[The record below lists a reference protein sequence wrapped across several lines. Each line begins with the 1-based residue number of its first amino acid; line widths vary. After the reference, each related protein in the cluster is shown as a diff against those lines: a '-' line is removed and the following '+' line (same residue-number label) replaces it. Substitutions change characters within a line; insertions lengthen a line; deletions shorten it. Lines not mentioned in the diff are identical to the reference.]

1 MLLTSCVST
10 QSDALFQAEV
20 SARFS
25 GLRSF
30 SKVLV
35 QSTRRSAIQIPQL
48 LLLLHSQEVTGPMCV
63 PGL

>member
-35 QSTRRSAIQIPQL
+35 QSTRRSAIQIP
-48 LLLLHSQEVTGPMCV
+48 
-63 PGL
+63 